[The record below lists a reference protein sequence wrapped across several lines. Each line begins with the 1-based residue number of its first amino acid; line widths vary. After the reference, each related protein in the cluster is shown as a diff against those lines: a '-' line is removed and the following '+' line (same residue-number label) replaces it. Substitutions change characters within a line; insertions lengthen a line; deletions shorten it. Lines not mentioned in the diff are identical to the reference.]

1 MSDNPK
7 IRRRLR
13 CPNCGSLD
21 AIKWG
26 VRNGIQ
32 RYKCRNCQ
40 TLFSARRK
48 EISKSNRLIWFK
60 KWILGKM
67 DVEDPIVLHLSAKL
81 SISPDISPKL
91 MCAPFVGRFNFR
103 YWFCGR
109 GTQQAEQPLG
119 WAAQL
124 AENRWLAYLPAVV
137 PCNTLFNLL

>member
-67 DVEDPIVLHLSAKL
+67 AVEDIADVSGYSSRQLHRWFDEYHDEHPTWHINTNTPIFLL
-81 SISPDISPKL
+81 ID
-91 MCAPFVGRFNFR
+91 
-103 YWFCGR
+103 
-109 GTQQAEQPLG
+109 GTYYSDEPI
-119 WAAQL
+119 
-124 AENRWLAYLPAVV
+124 
-137 PCNTLFNLL
+137 